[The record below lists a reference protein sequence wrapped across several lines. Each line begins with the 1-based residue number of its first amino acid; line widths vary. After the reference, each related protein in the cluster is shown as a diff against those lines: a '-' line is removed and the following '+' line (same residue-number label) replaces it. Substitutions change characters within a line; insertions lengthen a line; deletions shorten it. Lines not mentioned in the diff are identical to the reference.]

1 MELGLILLY
10 LLGFILGLI
19 SGRVPY
25 EDIATTFRRKK

>member
-19 SGRVPY
+19 SGRVTY
-25 EDIATTFRRKK
+25 EDIANTFRRKK